1 MSTLDTPEPY
11 EESLAEPNPFDS
23 LALVNADRILYA
35 AGILQN
41 YIEPNDTT
49 QRP

>member
-11 EESLAEPNPFDS
+11 EESLAESNPFDS

-35 AGILQN
+35 AGILQELVDARTERN
-41 YIEPNDTT
+41 H
-49 QRP
+49 